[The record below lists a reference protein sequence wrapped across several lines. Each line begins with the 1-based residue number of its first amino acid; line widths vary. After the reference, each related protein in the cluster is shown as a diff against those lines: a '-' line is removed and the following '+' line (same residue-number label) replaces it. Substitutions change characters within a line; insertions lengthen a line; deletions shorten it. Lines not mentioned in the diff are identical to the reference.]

1 MIVLIIA
8 RTSDIT
14 QIAAVCDNKT
24 FNRYIRPEAEINL
37 EATNI
42 TCITCVGGI
51 MKHNETVVENIDP
64 EAALQ
69 DFIDFINSFESK
81 PIVLATIFSLT
92 IFLFLCINLPNLGY

>member
-1 MIVLIIA
+1 MIVLIIE

-37 EATNI
+37 EATNV

-51 MKHNETVVENIDP
+51 MNHNGTVVKNIDP
-64 EAALQ
+64 
-69 DFIDFINSFESK
+69 
-81 PIVLATIFSLT
+81 
-92 IFLFLCINLPNLGY
+92 